1 MSATVALPDRFDLSS
16 APEVANALLKHP
28 AEASVVIDVSQTSH
42 FGALG
47 LQVVMA
53 AAIRSNAAGG
63 RLELRDVSDRVLA
76 QMTAMG
82 TSPEQ
87 IVETT
92 K

>member
-1 MSATVALPDRFDLSS
+1 MSVTVTLPERLDLSS
-16 APEVANALLKHP
+16 APDLASELLRHG
-28 AEASVVIDVSQTSH
+28 ADASVVIDASGTSH

-53 AAIRSNAAGG
+53 AAKRSNAGG
-63 RLELRDVSDRVLA
+63 GSIALRSVPDRVLQ

-87 IVETT
+87 IVETG